1 MKRRSLRITRHAPDV
16 ARDVNDEVE
25 FHLEMRTR
33 ELIAQGMEPE
43 AAERAARQAFGD
55 RRAIEGKAHAITAP
69 ALRREQ
75 RAEGLVE
82 ALLDELPE
90 LVG

>member
-33 ELIAQGMEPE
+33 ELMFSVVNGVILRPL
-43 AAERAARQAFGD
+43 
-55 RRAIEGKAHAITAP
+55 P
-69 ALRREQ
+69 ACFVTR
-75 RAEGLVE
+75 
-82 ALLDELPE
+82 
-90 LVG
+90 